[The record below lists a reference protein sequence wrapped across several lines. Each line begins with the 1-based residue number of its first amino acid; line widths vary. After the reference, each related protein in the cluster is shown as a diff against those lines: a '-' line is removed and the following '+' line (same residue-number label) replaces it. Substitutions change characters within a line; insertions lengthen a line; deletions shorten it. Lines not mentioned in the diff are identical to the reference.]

1 MSPPSSSSRAEQ
13 RREAQGVGGLGAG
26 GPGARWRPELGD
38 KGERAAGNRFPS
50 SPRAG
55 AARGGGSMVAGG
67 GSGGERP
74 RTGERTKK
82 KNRYGHDRWQ
92 AGNFEKEIDPL
103 VF

>member
-1 MSPPSSSSRAEQ
+1 MAAGF
-13 RREAQGVGGLGAG
+13 REIGSDGERVGD
-26 GPGARWRPELGD
+26 GAR
-38 KGERAAGNRFPS
+38 AGRRRSYPTGQ
-50 SPRAG
+50 REGVA
-55 AARGGGSMVAGG
+55 AGG